1 MRNHYIIELTAAGL
15 YRIRTCFP
23 FHSTRRTGVSSTI
36 CNRKSTPT
44 FPPDKKNLQKF
55 APFFAISEI
64 CPTFAPHFD
73 QSGTIKH
80 SESCLSGRKSHT
92 RNVVYAL
99 RRTGGSNPSLSA
111 KSSHFLQKKEGIP
124 FRHSFLLFLYLLFFL
139 RFVFNGCLSGCKT
152 CDRYAE
158 RRATCVVHTDT
169 RAELNGRRLT
179 AVLTADTCAQ
189 CRTDGATFL
198 NRHLDELTYT

>member
-15 YRIRTCFP
+15 YRICTCFP

-64 CPTFAPHFD
+64 CPTFAPLLTKAGLPVL
-73 QSGTIKH
+73 SIKH

-111 KSSHFLQKKEGIP
+111 KIVREYPNSKKEKITTSP
-124 FRHSFLLFLYLLFFL
+124 FGLCIFKKTPCFPSF
-139 RFVFNGCLSGCKT
+139 
-152 CDRYAE
+152 
-158 RRATCVVHTDT
+158 
-169 RAELNGRRLT
+169 
-179 AVLTADTCAQ
+179 
-189 CRTDGATFL
+189 
-198 NRHLDELTYT
+198 

>member
-1 MRNHYIIELTAAGL
+1 MRNHYTIELTAAGL

-64 CPTFAPHFD
+64 CPTFAPLLAKAGLPVL
-73 QSGTIKH
+73 SIKH

-99 RRTGGSNPSLSA
+99 RRTGGSNPSLSV
-111 KSSHFLQKKEGIP
+111 KSSHFLQKKRRNTNQAFLP
-124 FRHSFLLFLYLLFFL
+124 SFSLSSLFLTLRLQRLL
-139 RFVFNGCLSGCKT
+139 
-152 CDRYAE
+152 E
-158 RRATCVVHTDT
+158 RLPNVR
-169 RAELNGRRLT
+169 
-179 AVLTADTCAQ
+179 
-189 CRTDGATFL
+189 
-198 NRHLDELTYT
+198 